1 MYLVRNVFHAKPGMV
16 KEMVRR
22 WKIVMPVAEEQGL
35 KHGRILTDVA
45 ANFWTFIYEFE
56 VEKLSDFERE
66 LDLTSRPDVKKAME
80 GYMDLVQGGY
90 REIFKI
96 Q

>member
-16 KEMVRR
+16 KELVKK
-22 WKIVMPVAEEQGL
+22 WKQAMPVAEKKGF
-35 KHGRILTDVA
+35 KNGRILTDVSST
-45 ANFWTFIYEFE
+45 FWTFIYEFE
-56 VEKLSDFERE
+56 IENLDDFERGE
-66 LDLTSRPDVKKAME
+66 NFSSEPEVKKIMD

-96 Q
+96 A